1 MVTRIVKT
9 PPGKKSLPAQ
19 GVADDALLAFARQ
32 VGTVATEA
40 ALHAARL
47 VQENMSKTAAVLAAA
62 PGGEGL
68 SPAALVV
75 SSSICQYVYTYP
87 SGAQRREQ
95 LTTGAPHLPAT
106 GRECPAL

>member
-47 VQENMSKTAAVLAAA
+47 VQENMSNTAAVLEA
-62 PGGEGL
+62 PGAYAIAYSSWEGTL
-68 SPAALVV
+68 PEGV
-75 SSSICQYVYTYP
+75 
-87 SGAQRREQ
+87 RRI
-95 LTTGAPHLPAT
+95 
-106 GRECPAL
+106 RVD